1 VSYYK
6 ESEKFESFFFFFK
19 FSYWNYLSAV
29 RMNKNLINGC
39 SEQQVT
45 FRKSLR
51 LFCRWEDNIKMH
63 LKEIWWEG
71 VDCIHLAQY
80 KNHGGLL

>member
-1 VSYYK
+1 
-6 ESEKFESFFFFFK
+6 
-19 FSYWNYLSAV
+19 
-29 RMNKNLINGC
+29 MNKNLINGC

-63 LKEIWWEG
+63 LKEICREG
-71 VDCIHLAQY
+71 VVPASQTQVSYY
-80 KNHGGLL
+80 KDEVTGEWRRLHNKELNAVYL